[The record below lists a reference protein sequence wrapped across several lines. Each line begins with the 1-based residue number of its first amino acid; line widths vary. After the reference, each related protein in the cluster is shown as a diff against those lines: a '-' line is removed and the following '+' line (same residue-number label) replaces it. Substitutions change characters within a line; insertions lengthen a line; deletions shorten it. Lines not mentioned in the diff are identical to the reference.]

1 MNEETKRKECLDQRN
16 SYIKDLS
23 TGSFGL
29 YFIFVDKI
37 VQDTIQRPGILVYSW
52 VMFACSVICC
62 LLSFI
67 CSKAGFKK
75 AIELDEKIYKKI
87 KEYKEREDA
96 VIFTFDTHSEN
107 YLNTVEGKHLPVSHC
122 LKGTKGH
129 SLYGKV
135 ASLFDKEKD
144 IYFEKE
150 TFPSLDLAN
159 YLRGQEFDSVELC
172 GLVSN
177 ICVLSNAVIVKA
189 SLPNVEIYV
198 NRNLTA
204 SFDEKINEECMD
216 ILKGLHVNVID

>member
-75 AIELDEKIYKKI
+75 AIEEIDEQIENPKHK
-87 KEYKEREDA
+87 
-96 VIFTFDTHSEN
+96 FDT
-107 YLNTVEGKHLPVSHC
+107 
-122 LKGTKGH
+122 
-129 SLYGKV
+129 SLQ
-135 ASLFDKEKD
+135 
-144 IYFEKE
+144 
-150 TFPSLDLAN
+150 DLRTSIFN
-159 YLRGQEFDSVELC
+159 
-172 GLVSN
+172 
-177 ICVLSNAVIVKA
+177 VLSFV
-189 SLPNVEIYV
+189 SLIFGF
-198 NRNLTA
+198 A
-204 SFDEKINEECMD
+204 SF
-216 ILKGLHVNVID
+216 ILFAYNNLMGE